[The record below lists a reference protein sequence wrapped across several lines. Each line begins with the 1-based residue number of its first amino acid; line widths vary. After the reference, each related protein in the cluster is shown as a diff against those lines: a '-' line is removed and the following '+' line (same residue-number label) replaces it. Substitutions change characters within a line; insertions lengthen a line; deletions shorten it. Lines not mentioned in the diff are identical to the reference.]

1 MIGKDAHCILNAMKS
16 TLLLLLPSSGD
27 ASSLA
32 ISSSF
37 LDIVVL
43 QRIVA
48 LAALCP
54 LLYGPLVS
62 ELYSTPLGSFNL
74 LHSIHILTSL
84 DTLIFFS
91 ISERLSHV
99 VVCIQENPRMDG
111 RVHHHHHLMKV

>member
-16 TLLLLLPSSGD
+16 TLLLLPSSGD

>member
-1 MIGKDAHCILNAMKS
+1 MKS

-99 VVCIQENPRMDG
+99 VVHIQENPRMDG